1 MKSKFIWICL
11 FSVLTTATV
20 SATKR
25 TELTAALKARQVKID
40 INKTNGM
47 LAVTCNNRLRDS
59 LVLDITPGT
68 IFPAGENYQPQVV
81 TRGQRIT
88 LASNESQEVRLNV
101 RCGNAPK
108 MAVGNGHQEFG
119 VPYHG
124 DPEMEKQLTA
134 IFELGLDNRSIV
146 GNIIWHYTNGHSL
159 ATLSQGDCSEA
170 EYKVITQILR
180 RNGISEVDPGYRV
193 SFVEP
198 ELGSNYAFTDHVNFV
213 EGSVAFA
220 SEGAKDCVMLLTDA
234 QGNIVKMIRYFDQ
247 IASGTGESK
256 FKIDATNLSKGNYAV
271 VVKSRG
277 GNVLGSLP
285 IEI

>member
-11 FSVLTTATV
+11 LSVLTTTMA

-47 LAVTCNNRLRDS
+47 LAVTCNNKLRDS

-68 IFPAGENYQPQVV
+68 IFPAGEDYQPQVV

-108 MAVGNGHQEFG
+108 RSVGNGHQEFG
-119 VPYHG
+119 TPYHG

-146 GNIIWHYTNGHSL
+146 GNIIWHYTNGHSMS
-159 ATLSQGDCSEA
+159 TLSQGDCSEA
-170 EYKVITQILR
+170 EYKVINQILR

-193 SFVEP
+193 TFVEP
-198 ELGSNYAFTDHVNFV
+198 APDSQYAFTDRVNFV
-213 EGSVAFA
+213 EGSVPFK
-220 SEGAKDCVMLLTDA
+220 SEGVKDCAMLLTDA

-247 IASGTGESK
+247 IASGIGESK

-271 VVKSRG
+271 VVKSRE

>member
-11 FSVLTTATV
+11 FSVLTTATAG
-20 SATKR
+20 ATKR
-25 TELTAALKARQVKID
+25 TELTAALEAKQVKID
-40 INKTNGM
+40 ITKTNGM

-59 LVLDITPGT
+59 LVIDITPGT

-119 VPYHG
+119 TPYHG

-146 GNIIWHYTNGHSL
+146 AHIIWYYTNGHSL
-159 ATLSQGDCSEA
+159 SGLSQGDCSDT
-170 EYKVITQILR
+170 EYNAINQILR

-198 ELGSNYAFTDHVNFV
+198 ELGSQYAFTDRVNFV
-213 EGSVAFA
+213 EGSVPFV
-220 SEGAKDCVMLLTDA
+220 SEGAKDCAMLLTDA
-234 QGNIVKMIRYFDQ
+234 QGKIVKMIRYFDQ
-247 IASGTGESK
+247 IASGVGESK
-256 FKIDATNLSKGNYAV
+256 FKIDATHLSKGNYAV
-271 VVKSRG
+271 VVKSRE